1 MANSVQKMEVER
13 GEKEDIVISLH
24 TSSQTMN
31 KILWQLYYQCIIEL
45 LQWQTIGHGTRW
57 TSQQYH

>member
-31 KILWQLYYQCIIEL
+31 KILGSC
-45 LQWQTIGHGTRW
+45 T
-57 TSQQYH
+57 TSA